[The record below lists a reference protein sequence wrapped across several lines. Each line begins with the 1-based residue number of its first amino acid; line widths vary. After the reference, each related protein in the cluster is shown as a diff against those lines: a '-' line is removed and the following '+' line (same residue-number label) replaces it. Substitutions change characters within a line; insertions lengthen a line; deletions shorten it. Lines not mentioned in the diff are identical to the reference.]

1 MSETMRAV
9 KWFGPR
15 DMRMDEAPVP
25 EPGPGEALIRVESTG
40 VCGSDMHY
48 YAEGRIG
55 SQVVEPPLILGH
67 EFAGVVE
74 RVADDANAHLIGK
87 RVAVEP
93 GIPCGMC
100 EWCRKGRYNI
110 CRSMRFPGGP
120 GVNGSLCDFVTAP
133 AAMCFVVP
141 ESFSADAAAMMEP
154 LAVAVR
160 TVELARVEPGDTAA
174 VLGLGPVG
182 LLTAQVAKAAGVSIV
197 FGTDLHRY
205 RIDASKRFGV
215 DSARVAGDLAVQAIM
230 DETDGRGVDIVFDCA
245 RSADT
250 PVTACLV
257 ARQGGRCIMTGIS
270 GNDEDLIA
278 VGPARRK
285 ELTMMWCRR
294 FLFNFP
300 AAIALVDQGRV
311 DVEAL
316 VTHHFTLDD
325 APEAFELVHNAA
337 DGVLKAAIDN

>member
-1 MSETMRAV
+1 MTDTMRAV

-25 EPGPGEALIRVESTG
+25 EPGPSEALIRVESTG

-48 YAEGRIG
+48 YAEGCIG

-74 RVADDANAHLIGK
+74 RVADDRYADLVGQ

-93 GIPCGMC
+93 GIPCGTC

-110 CRSMRFPGGP
+110 CRAMRFPGGP
-120 GVNGSLCDFVTAP
+120 GVNGSLCDYVTAP
-133 AAMCFVVP
+133 ASMCFAVP
-141 ESFSADAAAMMEP
+141 DGFSADAAAMMEP

-160 TVELARVEPGDTAA
+160 TVELARVEPGETAA

-182 LLTAQVAKAAGVSIV
+182 LLTAQVAKTTGITKI
-197 FGTDLHRY
+197 FGTDAHAY
-205 RIDASKRFGV
+205 RVEASKRFGV
-215 DSARVAGDLAVQAIM
+215 DRAYLAGDDAVQAIM
-230 DETDGRGVDIVFDCA
+230 DETGGRGVDVVFDCA
-245 RSADT
+245 RSSAT
-250 PVTACLV
+250 PAVACHV

-270 GNDEDLIA
+270 GSDEDLIP

-300 AAIALVDQGRV
+300 ASIELVKQGRV
-311 DVEAL
+311 DVESL
-316 VTHHFTLDD
+316 VTHHFSLDQAPD
-325 APEAFELVHNAA
+325 AFDLVHRAA

>member
-1 MSETMRAV
+1 MSEMMRAV
-9 KWFGPR
+9 KWFGPH
-15 DMRMDEAPVP
+15 DMRMDEEPVP
-25 EPGPGEALIRVESTG
+25 ELGPGEAFIRIESTG

-67 EFAGVVE
+67 EFAGIVE
-74 RVADDANAHLIGK
+74 SVRDDADADLVGK

-93 GIPCGMC
+93 GVPCGTC

-110 CRSMRFPGGP
+110 CKSMRFPGGP
-120 GVNGSLCDFVTAP
+120 GVNGSLCDFVVVP
-133 AAMCFVVP
+133 ASMCFVVP
-141 ESFSADAAAMMEP
+141 DSFSADAAAMMEP

-160 TVELARVEPGDTAA
+160 TIELARVEPGETAA

-182 LLTAQVAKAAGVSIV
+182 LLTAQVAKASGISMI
-197 FGTDLHRY
+197 FGTDLHAY
-205 RIDASKRFGV
+205 RVEASRRFGV
-215 DSARVAGDLAVQAIM
+215 DSARLAGDEAVEAIL
-230 DETDGRGVDIVFDCA
+230 DETGGRGVDVVFDCA

-250 PVTACLV
+250 PSVACHV

-270 GNDEDLIA
+270 GNDEDLVA

-285 ELTMMWCRR
+285 ELSMLWCRR
-294 FLFNFP
+294 FLFNMP
-300 AAIALVDQGRV
+300 ASIGLVEQGRV
-311 DVEAL
+311 DVESM
-316 VTHHFTLDD
+316 VTHHFSLEH
-325 APEAFELVHNAA
+325 APEAFELVHRAA